1 MAYCK
6 HCNFSNAN
14 ITLSYIPKTKLCMRS
29 MEEIKLKKSY
39 LIIGA
44 MVILALASFFF
55 VPKFTGNAVKETQ
68 TNLGSATDFSLQT
81 TSGETIK
88 LSQFKGK
95 VVILQ
100 AMASWCPSC
109 KLQAQQ
115 IKPVYDKFA
124 GNGLVVIS
132 LDIQSE
138 RSSLQDLRNFKN
150 NFGGDWYFG
159 FYPEFINQYG
169 IRSLDS
175 TVIIDRSG
183 NMAYRDDK
191 ITTTDELEKI
201 IQNLL

>member
-1 MAYCK
+1 MQ
-6 HCNFSNAN
+6 
-14 ITLSYIPKTKLCMRS
+14 
-29 MEEIKLKKSY
+29 EIKIKRSY
-39 LIIGA
+39 LLTGVII
-44 MVILALASFFF
+44 ILVLTVFFF
-55 VPKFTGNAVKETQ
+55 APKFTENAVKDT
-68 TNLGSATDFSLQT
+68 TNSFGSAQDFSLQT
-81 TSGETIK
+81 TSGEIIT

-109 KLQAQQ
+109 KLQASQ
-115 IKPVYDKFA
+115 IKPVYEKYA

-132 LDIQSE
+132 LDIQPE

-175 TVIIDRSG
+175 TVIIDKNG
-183 NMAYRDDK
+183 NIVYRDDK
-191 ITTTDELEKI
+191 VTTTEELDEVIVE
-201 IQNLL
+201 LL